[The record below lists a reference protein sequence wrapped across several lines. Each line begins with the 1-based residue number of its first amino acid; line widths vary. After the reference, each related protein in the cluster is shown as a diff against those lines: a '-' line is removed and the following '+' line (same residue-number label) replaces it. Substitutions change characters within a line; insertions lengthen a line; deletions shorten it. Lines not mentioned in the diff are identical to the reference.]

1 MESLSLNLHPGI
13 QVLHLPAGAVWIQR
27 DDLIHPV
34 ISGNKWRKL
43 VGHLMQL
50 KNEEKSVL
58 VTFGGAFSN
67 HLVATAVAAQDA
79 GLRCIGILRGEEKIS
94 NHYLDIAERAGM
106 ELVGVSRSLYRDKTL
121 SLQWVLNQLSLLAE
135 EVFVVDEGGRGPLGF
150 VGFDA
155 LVSDWLALDISVQ
168 HIFHASATATTAVGL
183 RKAMDAA
190 GMKAEIHAVMVLKN
204 LEEQLSFAA
213 AHGVEAAEE
222 LGLSRQEDVSADTNL
237 AFVSGH
243 EFGGYAKSDVELE
256 ALVQWVSLRNNI
268 PFESVYTGK
277 ALYALNEWLIAQKE
291 LVQGLDD
298 VSGGIYPVMFLHTG
312 GTLNYS
318 GVTLPVNES

>member
-1 MESLSLNLHPGI
+1 ML
-13 QVLHLPAGAVWIQR
+13 
-27 DDLIHPV
+27 
-34 ISGNKWRKL
+34 
-43 VGHLMQL
+43 
-50 KNEEKSVL
+50 
-58 VTFGGAFSN
+58 F
-67 HLVATAVAAQDA
+67 
-79 GLRCIGILRGEEKIS
+79 
-94 NHYLDIAERAGM
+94 
-106 ELVGVSRSLYRDKTL
+106 RS
-121 SLQWVLNQLSLLAE
+121 
-135 EVFVVDEGGRGPLGF
+135 
-150 VGFDA
+150 
-155 LVSDWLALDISVQ
+155 
-168 HIFHASATATTAVGL
+168 
-183 RKAMDAA
+183 
-190 GMKAEIHAVMVLKN
+190 
-204 LEEQLSFAA
+204 
-213 AHGVEAAEE
+213 AAEE

-318 GVTLPVNES
+318 GVTLPVIES